1 MQKHNVRV
9 ILVVK
14 KQQGKDITHITIF
27 HERLPHEMVVCR
39 MTSFVTVNNAVQVRK
54 VSVQIDAL
62 GIFTSSGPAIAIV
75 LTASITTAHYTSNIS
90 ITNHN

>member
-1 MQKHNVRV
+1 MCNTGSKK
-9 ILVVK
+9 IT

-39 MTSFVTVNNAVQVRK
+39 MTCFVTVNNAVQVRK

-62 GIFTSSGPAIAIV
+62 GIFTSSGPAIAVV
-75 LTASITTAHYTSNIS
+75 LTASQSQLHIILQISALLITTRT
-90 ITNHN
+90 